1 MNVNKELFL
10 IIGEIKKAKSF
21 KNVFWKQK
29 RNGKEKERYLVLD
42 FLFYL
47 FIMYSVG
54 FTFLNTY
61 MKYARFLNMIT

>member
-1 MNVNKELFL
+1 MVRL
-10 IIGEIKKAKSF
+10 KKQKVLKMF
-21 KNVFWKQK
+21 FGNLLFWKQK